1 MHVCASALTA
11 VRRIHANAASSML
24 RPVADNNSSK
34 ALKEG
39 HVKEFKLEKIITNS
53 LSWVIGGAQ
62 GSGVDSA
69 ANIFSRACAIGGL
82 HLFGKREY
90 YSNIKGEHSYF
101 TVRVSDEPLR
111 SHVDEINM
119 LVSFDAETIF
129 RHFEEVTASGAII
142 YDSDIINTSL
152 DEVPTVDDPAAV
164 RIKKVLEKAGL
175 GFTVQDALEYAK
187 RRGAILFPMPF
198 FQILQEFAQKAEDPA
213 LSKLTRMVNVM
224 AISASMAIM
233 DFDSEV
239 LSRAIQFIF
248 RTKKKVADLNVRA
261 SIHTYNYAKAKFPG
275 SNFSYRLKT
284 KPPQPDI
291 IIVQGN
297 QSSALGKMVAG
308 CRFQTYYPIT
318 PASDDSEF
326 LEANEILDLYDSPGK
341 KGSTVVMQ
349 TEDEIS
355 AITMAI
361 GSALTGV
368 RAATATSGPGFS
380 LMAEALGW
388 AGMNEVPL
396 VVSLYQ
402 RTGPSTGLPTRHE
415 QGDLNF
421 AINAGHGEFP
431 RIVFASGDIEE
442 SFYDSI
448 KVFNFAD
455 RYQMPVI
462 HMLDKAI
469 ANSLITCKNF
479 NVNKVAIDRGL
490 RVKQIT
496 EEDKGVA
503 GNYLRFKLSNNNPIS
518 PMVVL
523 GTKNAI
529 FWNSGDEH
537 TQEGHITEDP
547 EIRVQM
553 MDKRMTKL
561 DVAIKEI
568 PDEDKAVDYGSGGD
582 TVIISWGSTKGAILD
597 MLDRLAAEG
606 IKVRYIQV
614 RLMHPFPSELVKSML
629 KDAKTVIDIEMNYSG
644 QLGSLVRQY
653 TGLEANYQIVKY
665 NGRPMSLDEVY
676 NGVKRIIRGDAPRRQ
691 VLRSGA

>member
-1 MHVCASALTA
+1 MHACASALTA
-11 VRRIHANAASSML
+11 VRRIHANAASMML
-24 RPVADNNSSK
+24 QRAADNSSK

-39 HVKEFKLEKIITNS
+39 HAKESKLEKTIMNS

-90 YSNIKGEHSYF
+90 CSNIKGEHSYF
-101 TVRVSDEPLR
+101 TVRISDRPVH
-111 SHVDEINM
+111 SHVDEISM

-142 YDSDIINTSL
+142 YDSDIVNTLL
-152 DEVPTVDDPAAV
+152 DEVPTVDGPAAA
-164 RIKKVLEKAGL
+164 RIKKVLQKAGL
-175 GFTVQDALEYAK
+175 GFTVQDALEHAK
-187 RRGAILFPMPF
+187 RRGVILFPMPF
-198 FQILQEFAQKAEDPA
+198 FQLLKEFAQKANDPA
-213 LSKLTRMVNVM
+213 LSRLTRMVNVM
-224 AISASMAIM
+224 ALSASMAIM

-239 LSRAIQFIF
+239 LARAIQFIF
-248 RTKKKVADLNVRA
+248 RTKKKVADLNVQA
-261 SIHTYNYAKAKFPG
+261 CVHTYNYAKAKFAG
-275 SNFSYRLKT
+275 SNFSYRLKI
-284 KPPQPDI
+284 KPPQPDM

-326 LEANEILDLYDSPGK
+326 LEANEILDLYDSGK
-341 KGSTVVMQ
+341 KGSTVVIQ
-349 TEDEIS
+349 TEDEI
-355 AITMAI
+355 AALTMAI

-368 RAATATSGPGFS
+368 RTATATSGPGFS

-388 AGMNEVPL
+388 AGMNEVP
-396 VVSLYQ
+396 VVISLYQ

-442 SFYDSI
+442 SFYDTM

-462 HMLDKAI
+462 HMLDKAM

-479 NVNKVAIDRGL
+479 NVKKIAIDRGL

-496 EEDKGVA
+496 EKDKGVA
-503 GNYLRFKLSNNNPIS
+503 GNYLRFKLSNNPIS

-537 TQEGHITEDP
+537 TEEGHITEDP

-568 PDEDKAVDYGSGGD
+568 PDEDKAVAYGSGD

-597 MLDRLAAEG
+597 AMDILAAEG
-606 IKVRYIQV
+606 MRVKYIQV

-629 KDAKTVIDIEMNYSG
+629 KDAKTVIDIEMNYTG
-644 QLGSLVRQY
+644 QLGSLVRQH
-653 TGLEANYQIVKY
+653 TGLEANYHIVKY

-691 VLRSGA
+691 VLKSGA